1 MSNERLSQIREAE
14 RASHL
19 EIYSTAE
26 LYEKG
31 SWLQKPIKTV
41 LDLLPVFANHQ
52 ALRALDLG
60 SGVGRNSIAVA
71 LEYRHI
77 DCKVECVDILEYS
90 IERLRQNAVKYEVEK
105 EIEGIVSPIENYVIA
120 ENTYDLVMAVSALE
134 HIDSENAFKEKLKE
148 ICQGIRAGGV
158 VCLVINS
165 GVTEKDKE
173 TGEKLS
179 PQFEVNLPTQ
189 ELQTILQET
198 FIGWKI
204 LKSTIRHQ
212 QYDIPRGER
221 TVDLETDV
229 VTFVAQKL

>member
-1 MSNERLSQIREAE
+1 MNNDRLTEIREAE
-14 RASHL
+14 KASHL

-41 LDLLPVFANHQ
+41 LDLLPIFEEYQ
-52 ALRALDLG
+52 TLRVLDLG

-71 LEYRHI
+71 SEYKHI
-77 DCKVECVDILEYS
+77 DCRVECVDILEYS
-90 IERLRQNAVKYEVEK
+90 IERLLQNAVKFGVEK
-105 EIEGIVSPIENYVIA
+105 EIEGIVSPIESYVIS
-120 ENTYDLVMAVSALE
+120 ENTYDLIMAVSALE
-134 HIDSENAFKEKLKE
+134 HIDSEKNFRVKLKE
-148 ICQGIRAGGV
+148 ICAGIREGGV

-173 TGEKLS
+173 TREILS
-179 PQFEVNLPTQ
+179 PQFEVNIPTQ
-189 ELQTILQET
+189 EMQSILLES
-198 FIGWKI
+198 FSGWKV
-204 LKSTIRHQ
+204 LKSTVRHQ

-229 VTFVAQKL
+229 VTFVAQKI